1 MRGMKRFFKKS
12 DPVVKEP
19 EPYKPA
25 MSRFTARLYSGYVE
39 VWIDKD
45 DTDVP
50 YGVYARDAYQ
60 RWPFVDVEAGART
73 EAEALEK
80 LEALKQKIAEA
91 RKAHAYYE
99 AHPIVRQT
107 VVKESV

>member
-1 MRGMKRFFKKS
+1 MGDMRNIFKKR
-12 DPVVKEP
+12 PAPVKEP
-19 EPYKPA
+19 EPYKPS

-60 RWPFVDVEAGART
+60 RWPFVHVEAGAYT
-73 EAEALEK
+73 EKEALEK
-80 LEALKQKIAEA
+80 LEKLKRKIEEA
-91 RKAHAYYE
+91 RKAFAYYE